1 MHAHTCGVTW
11 HRPQHI
17 AHARPNLSLKHR
29 WRKNPQTQSKT
40 PKLPPKGK
48 AARAAAAAPQ
58 CGARRGCQSRACC
71 TPHQHPSARQP
82 GCTLRGAGRP
92 PAMIRGRHS
101 WHVPSLAL
109 LLSHAAGPS
118 RSTAL
123 SSLVHAVSEGKRH
136 LLHLPLRRRPRRRR
150 RLPRA
155 RCRAVVRAAACPPG
169 VLRVLRRAVHALL
182 RLAPPHLLQVR
193 PRLHLQPKPAAGA
206 KRGAL
211 G

>member
-1 MHAHTCGVTW
+1 
-11 HRPQHI
+11 
-17 AHARPNLSLKHR
+17 
-29 WRKNPQTQSKT
+29 
-40 PKLPPKGK
+40 
-48 AARAAAAAPQ
+48 
-58 CGARRGCQSRACC
+58 
-71 TPHQHPSARQP
+71 
-82 GCTLRGAGRP
+82 
-92 PAMIRGRHS
+92 MIRGRHVPA
-101 WHVPSLAL
+101 VPSLAL
-109 LLSHAAGPS
+109 VLVLISHAAGPS

-155 RCRAVVRAAACPPG
+155 RCRAVVRAAPRPPG
-169 VLRVLRRAVHALL
+169 VLRVLRVLRRAVHALL

-193 PRLHLQPKPAAGA
+193 PRLHLQPEPAAGA